1 MENKDNKK
9 EIDKPFYK
17 REAFVVST
25 IVFLIFM
32 FFGTLQF
39 LNSTETPDRTERII
53 PPTATLKVLPT
64 ATTTATTTSSS
75 STNPLLYSKFLDSIL
90 SKRTPKCD
98 PAFGH
103 CADSPIQSI
112 PQEKSTADIVAEWQ
126 NRVARVSCEL
136 ISNGGGVISQG
147 SATLSN
153 SRDSDGSIIMVAITN
168 RHVIPG
174 DYNDPGVCAIGIY
187 GAGARGVVDPT
198 AFMFG
203 TTEDYAY
210 INLDK
215 ASSVTETTWKSN
227 ISSSMRICSESSVR
241 VGDDLIVLGYPA
253 IGTQNG
259 ITVTSGKVS
268 GIEKNYWVT
277 DAKIDHGNS
286 GGTAVLVK
294 DDCYLGIPSASVT
307 GTIESMGRILK
318 ASFVIN

>member
-1 MENKDNKK
+1 MEIENKQKK
-9 EIDKPFYK
+9 TTTNKPFYK
-17 REAFVVST
+17 KQWFVISA
-25 IVFLIFM
+25 IIFFLCVLQIFYS
-32 FFGTLQF
+32 
-39 LNSTETPDRTERII
+39 LNSETALVQTQTYT
-53 PPTATLKVLPT
+53 PPTKQTLPLATSTSTTPFADAVRAVLEST
-64 ATTTATTTSSS
+64 QKNAS
-75 STNPLLYSKFLDSIL
+75 STSLPPIFQNSI
-90 SKRTPKCD
+90 PKT
-98 PAFGH
+98 
-103 CADSPIQSI
+103 DSPIQII

-136 ISNGGGVISQG
+136 ISNGVDVISQG

-174 DYNDPGVCAIGIY
+174 DYNDPGACAIGIY
-187 GAGARGVVDPT
+187 SAGARGVMDPT
-198 AFMFG
+198 AFKFG

-227 ISSSMRICSESSVR
+227 LSSNMKICSNSQVNL
-241 VGDDLIVLGYPA
+241 GDNLVILGYPA
-253 IGTQNG
+253 IGTQGG
-259 ITVTSGKVS
+259 ITITKGIVS
-268 GIEKNYWVT
+268 GIEKNYFLT